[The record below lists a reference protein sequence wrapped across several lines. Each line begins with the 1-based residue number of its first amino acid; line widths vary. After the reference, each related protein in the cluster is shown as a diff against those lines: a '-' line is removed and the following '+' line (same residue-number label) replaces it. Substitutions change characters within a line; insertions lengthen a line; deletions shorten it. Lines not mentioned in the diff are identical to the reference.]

1 MERQRKRGYRA
12 YPLAPV
18 PQVHTSPLAVT
29 AAVCASPQSTCVIA
43 DEKSVSTNSGFHF
56 CCLSPPPSYKWN
68 VGTRWADSVLETK
81 RGNERCRGGMQTKEY
96 KWETKETTCPL
107 APPPQAQSDPSLATV
122 LAGIAKQISP
132 ICCCY

>member
-1 MERQRKRGYRA
+1 MSSLPTSTGSVEPLNSPWPRQLDGYKQTKHRSKEMERQRKRGYGV

-18 PQVHTSPLAVT
+18 PQVHTSPIAVT

-68 VGTRWADSVLETK
+68 VGTRWVDSVFRDKKSE
-81 RGNERCRGGMQTKEY
+81 
-96 KWETKETTCPL
+96 
-107 APPPQAQSDPSLATV
+107 
-122 LAGIAKQISP
+122 
-132 ICCCY
+132 